1 MYNVS
6 VKMNLSF
13 CSFSVFLFIF
23 SLIVPS
29 AISISTV
36 YLTTSCNQT
45 VAITTGISL
54 QSSTALYY
62 PNSMNCYL
70 AVTVPTN
77 YKVVAVFRRYEIEVL
92 SSVCKDSV
100 NFYDGADTSASP
112 LNLDHNCGDIAP
124 TNITS
129 TGTSLTVQ
137 LVTDST
143 AIYRGFD
150 LILSAFSY
158 APCSSDQYSCT
169 NSLCISSTLKCD
181 NYDQC
186 GDQSDESDCT
196 DAELANTASSDNSA
210 LIAGIAI
217 GVGSVVII
225 CVLIG
230 IYVYRQYRWKMFLK
244 DPLPIIQQWDNQ
256 TNYPLTRKYYKTHND
271 GYHLVKNGSDPNMS
285 SSPDRPSTPN
295 SGGSS
300 SKSIIKIPKSGDSI
314 A

>member
-1 MYNVS
+1 MYNAS
-6 VKMNLSF
+6 VKMNISF
-13 CSFSVFLFIF
+13 RFSIFFFIF
-23 SLIVPS
+23 SLIIPS
-29 AISISTV
+29 TISISTV
-36 YLTTSCNQT
+36 YLTTSCDQT

-54 QSSTALYY
+54 QSSTALQYS
-62 PNSMNCYL
+62 NSMNCYL

-77 YKVVAVFRRYEIEVL
+77 YKVVAVFRRYEIEDKLHSACV
-92 SSVCKDSV
+92 DYV
-100 NFYDGADTSASP
+100 NFYDGTDTSASL
-112 LNLDHNCGDIAP
+112 LNSDPYCGNTAP

-137 LVTDST
+137 LVTDSSG
-143 AIYRGFD
+143 IYRGFD
-150 LILSAFSY
+150 LLLSAFSN
-158 APCSSDQYSCT
+158 APCSSDQYSCS

-196 DAELANTASSDNSA
+196 DADLANTASSDNSA

-230 IYVYRQYRWKMFLK
+230 IYVYRQYRWKLFLK
-244 DPLPIIQQWDNQ
+244 DPLPVIQQWDNQ
-256 TNYPLTRKYYKTHND
+256 TNYPLTRKYYKTYND
-271 GYHLVKNGSDPNMS
+271 GYHSMKNNSDPNLS
-285 SSPDRPSTPN
+285 SAQDRPSTPN

-300 SKSIIKIPKSGDSI
+300 SKSIIKISKPGDSI

>member
-1 MYNVS
+1 
-6 VKMNLSF
+6 
-13 CSFSVFLFIF
+13 VFLFIF

-77 YKVVAVFRRYEIEVL
+77 YKVVAVFRRYEIEEL

-100 NFYDGADTSASP
+100 NFYDGVDTSASL
-112 LNLDHNCGDIAP
+112 LNLDHNCGNIAP

-217 GVGSVVII
+217 GVGSVVVI

-256 TNYPLTRKYYKTHND
+256 TNYPLTRKYYKTYND
-271 GYHLVKNGSDPNMS
+271 GYHSMKNGSDPNMS
-285 SSPDRPSTPN
+285 SSQDRPSTPN